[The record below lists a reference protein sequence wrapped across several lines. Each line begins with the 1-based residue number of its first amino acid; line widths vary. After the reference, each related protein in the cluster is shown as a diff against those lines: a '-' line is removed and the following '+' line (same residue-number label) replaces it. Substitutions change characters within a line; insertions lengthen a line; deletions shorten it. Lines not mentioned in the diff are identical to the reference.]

1 MQTKTEEKMQKT
13 VWRWA
18 GLLALPCA
26 CNAFA
31 QSSVT
36 LYGVVSGNVSYVTN
50 AQTNGTS
57 PGGGPVGHHQVAQFD
72 GANSALGASRFGLL
86 GAEDLGGGLKAIF
99 TLESGFSMNTGSIG
113 QGGSFFGRQAW
124 VGLSSA
130 SAGQVTLGRQG
141 DAMTDFTDPLTY
153 AYNWGF
159 FNAHPDDYDNVDYS
173 RRINNSLKY
182 MTPVWHGFRFGA
194 VYGFGGVAGSM
205 GANQVWSVGGSYTMG
220 GLSSAIAYVNGRNP
234 NTSMF
239 GNNPNASASGNNM
252 GSFGSATSAQSNP
265 VLAGFASASTLDTLG
280 AAATY
285 KFGSVIVG
293 GAYNHTRFLGLGSN
307 ASLNP
312 LHYSGNVAFDN
323 LEGSLRVAVTPAF
336 RVGMSYDFTRRGA
349 VNNFN
354 GAHYQQLNLGADY
367 NLSKATDIY
376 ILTAMQKAS
385 GTDSLG
391 QAAVASIA
399 GITPSATAYQMI
411 VAVGMR
417 HLF

>member
-1 MQTKTEEKMQKT
+1 MKKT
-13 VWRWA
+13 VWRWT

-26 CNAFA
+26 FNAFA
-31 QSSVT
+31 QSSVS
-36 LYGVVSGNVSYVTN
+36 LYGVVSGNVSYITN
-50 AQTNGTS
+50 AQSSGTS

-72 GANSALGASRFGLL
+72 GANSALGASRFGIL
-86 GAEDLGGGLKAIF
+86 GTEDLGGGLKAIF
-99 TLESGFSMNTGSIG
+99 TLEDGFSVNSGSIG

-124 VGLSSA
+124 VGLSST
-130 SAGQVTLGRQG
+130 SMGQLTLGRQG

-182 MTPVWHGFRFGA
+182 MSPVWQGLRLGA
-194 VYGFGGVAGSM
+194 VYGFGGVAGSL
-205 GANQVWSVGGSYTMG
+205 GANQIWSVGGSYTIG
-220 GLSSAIAYVNGRNP
+220 GLSSALAYVNGRNP

-239 GNNPNASASGNNM
+239 GNNPNASATGNNM
-252 GSFGSATSAQSNP
+252 GSFGSATTPQSNP
-265 VLAGFASASTLDTLG
+265 VLAGFASASTLDTI
-280 AAATY
+280 AAAAVY
-285 KFGSVIVG
+285 KIGGVQIG
-293 GAYNHTRFLGLGSN
+293 GAYNHTRFLGLGAN
-307 ASLNP
+307 AGLDP
-312 LHYSGNVAFDN
+312 LHYSGDVAFDN
-323 LEGSLRVAVTPAF
+323 FEGSVRVAVTPAF
-336 RVGMSYDFTRRGA
+336 RVGLSYDFTKRGA
-349 VNNFN
+349 VGSIA

-367 NLSKATDIY
+367 NLSKSTDVY

-391 QAAVASIA
+391 QPAVASIA

-411 VAVGMR
+411 VAIGMR